1 MAGITRR
8 AHPQVCN
15 GLCQLMLL
23 LLQLCPGICHLA
35 VHGLLGLA
43 HNLLV
48 LCSLGLQ
55 GVVLLRQ
62 PKLQGLLQIKQLSLN
77 A

>member
-1 MAGITRR
+1 MAGITKC

-15 GLCQLMLL
+15 RLCQLTLL
-23 LLQLCPGICHLA
+23 LLQLCMDISHPA

-43 HNLLV
+43 HSLLV
-48 LCSLGLQ
+48 LCSLGLH
-55 GVVLLRQ
+55 GEVPLCQ
-62 PKLQGLLQIKQLSLN
+62 PKLQGLLQIKQLSLD